1 MNRANHKI
9 YLLSVILSGFISLTG
24 FTQELVLEL
33 NWGSQWDTVSTS
45 GVSSIYPRLENG
57 FFNGSDFLYL
67 ERFDRA
73 SREQIWELEVLSYET
88 GEMDKKETVFVK
100 SLSQNINDQIQYKL
114 KNIAALGKPIT
125 AIELFPFIKQNG
137 RIKKIT
143 SVTFQINKKFN
154 NQTKSTRFADNSV
167 LRSGSGDWYKV
178 VVGENGIYK
187 LDYDFL
193 NSIGIDVENVNP
205 DHINI
210 FGNAF
215 GRLPEDNSADRPD
228 DLLKNSIYVQGGQD
242 GSFDEGDFILFYG
255 RGPHKW
261 DLAQDNIFTRTLNNY
276 SDASA
281 YFINVNP
288 NETPA
293 RIQSADMSS
302 QPETN
307 VVTDYNSF
315 AIHESEDRN
324 LMKGGQRWYGEV
336 FDAELNQSFQFSIPN
351 VNPNVSG
358 FVRSFMASE
367 TGNSDFEIR
376 YNNAIVGDANLAS
389 SGDQNFS
396 RNGFLS
402 FPGAFNPVSSSI
414 TLEVDYT
421 RTSPSDI
428 GYLDFIE
435 VNTRS
440 FLNFGSGFMEFRDFN
455 SVGSGN
461 VSKFQVSNF
470 SETDI
475 IWEITER
482 TNPRRVNGELNG
494 STYEFKVATDSLR
507 TFVVF
512 DASAHKIPQFTEKLK
527 FQNLHGLPQADYLI
541 VTHPLFSSQANRLKS
556 LHEANG
562 LSVHVVTT
570 DQVYNEFSGG
580 TQDPT
585 AIKFFAKMFYERAEG
600 DTTEMP
606 KYLLLFGDGTYDP
619 KDRVSNNNYMVPVYH
634 TITSENYIATLLS
647 DDYFGFLDDGE
658 AFSPS
663 DELDIA
669 VGRFVATTA
678 DDARVLVDKVEHYM
692 KNGSSI
698 YAGQDLACGEDGF
711 ISTQG
716 DWRLRYTLIGDD
728 EDQGYFINDDLE
740 PVYEYVT
747 TNHPEMNGKKIYLD
761 AYLQV
766 TTAGGER
773 YPDVNEEIDRSME
786 TGAILTCYV
795 GHGGSMGLAQERVV
809 TVGSVQELENIDRL
823 TLFAS
828 ATCEFARIDDNELVS
843 AGEWMALNEVGG
855 AIALMTT
862 TRAVFFST
870 NSITTNR
877 FFRNVF
883 SKNSNQEP
891 LTFGEII
898 TRTKNEVIGG
908 SNNKRS
914 FMLLGDP
921 ALTIALPYE
930 KIVLDSV
937 NQVDVSQERDTIRA
951 LSKVRMRGHIEDQFG
966 NELTSYNGLIQPSI
980 FDKPL
985 QTQTLGQD
993 AGSPVIQFEQQLNI
1007 LFRGNVTVQNGIFDF
1022 EFIVPKDINYA
1033 FGLGKASFYGYTE
1046 QDITAGGYSKEFYV
1060 GGIDTT
1066 GLDDDQGP
1074 QIEIFLNDDTFVNG
1088 GLTDETPILIA
1099 RLFDESGINT
1109 VGNGI
1114 GHDITLVLDANTSNA
1129 IVLNEYY
1136 EADLD
1141 TYKSGELSYQMS
1153 QLSPGLHTL
1162 TLKAWDVNNNSSE
1175 RTLEFNVQESS
1186 EIRLDHVLNYPNPFT
1201 TKTAF
1206 FFEHNQV
1213 CAALET
1219 QIEIYTVAGR
1229 LVKTINQLVK
1239 TRGFR
1244 TEEIPW
1250 DGRDEFGDQLA
1261 KGVYVYRVTVR
1272 TPDGQE
1278 ARSIEKLYLLK

>member
-1 MNRANHKI
+1 MNRVNYK
-9 YLLSVILSGFISLTG
+9 LFLFSVVLSGLFSLAGIS
-24 FTQELVLEL
+24 QEIEIEL
-33 NWGSQWDTVSTS
+33 NWGGYWDTVSTPRNNA
-45 GVSSIYPRLENG
+45 IYPRLENV
-57 FFNGSDFLYL
+57 FFDGSHFLYL
-67 ERFDRA
+67 ERFDRT
-73 SREQIWELEVLSYET
+73 SRNQIMEFEVISYET
-88 GEMDKKETVFVK
+88 ADLNKKEIFFVK
-100 SLSQNINDQIQYKL
+100 NLDQKISEEVDFEL
-114 KNIAALGKPIT
+114 KNISVSGKPIS
-125 AIELFPFIKQNG
+125 ALELVPFVEQKGIV
-137 RIKKIT
+137 KKIT
-143 SVTFQINKKFN
+143 SVTFQSTKKDK
-154 NQTKSTRFADNSV
+154 NQIKSSRFADNSV

-193 NSIGIDVENVNP
+193 NSIGVDITNVNP
-205 DHINI
+205 NHINI
-210 FGNAF
+210 YGNAF
-215 GRLPEDNSADRPD
+215 GRLPENNSADRPD

-261 DLAQDNIFTRTLNNY
+261 ELAQDNIFERTINNY
-276 SDASA
+276 SEASA
-281 YFINVNP
+281 YFININP

-293 RIQSADMSS
+293 RIQSADLSS
-302 QPETN
+302 QPENN
-307 VVTDYNSF
+307 VVTDFNSF
-315 AIHESEDRN
+315 AIHELEERN

-336 FDAELNQSFQFSIPN
+336 FDAELNQSFQFNIPN
-351 VNPNVSG
+351 VNTNASG
-358 FVRSFMASE
+358 FVKSFMASR
-367 TGNSDFEIR
+367 TGNSNFEIS
-376 YNNAIVGDANLAS
+376 YNNTLIGDAEL
-389 SGDQNFS
+389 SGVGEENYS

-402 FPGAFNPVSSSI
+402 FPGVFNPASSSI
-414 TLEVDYT
+414 TLDVRFT
-421 RTSPSDI
+421 RSSPSDI

-435 VNTRS
+435 VNARS
-440 FLNFGSGFMEFRDFN
+440 FLRFDAGFLEFRDFN
-455 SVGSGN
+455 SVGTGN
-461 VSKFQVSNF
+461 VSRFQLSNF

-475 IWEITER
+475 VWEITDR
-482 TNPRRVNGELNG
+482 TNPKRVVGELNG
-494 STYEFKVATDSLR
+494 STYEFKIATDSLR
-507 TFVVF
+507 TFVAF
-512 DASAHKIPQFTEKLK
+512 DASSHRTPQFIEKVK

-634 TITSENYIATLLS
+634 TVTSESYIATLLS

-678 DDARVLVDKVEHYM
+678 DDAKVLVDKVEHYM

-728 EDQGYFINDDLE
+728 EDNGYFVNNDLE
-740 PVYEYVT
+740 SVYGYVT
-747 TNHPEMNGKKIYLD
+747 TNHPEMNAKKIYLD

-809 TVGSVQELENIDRL
+809 TIGSVQELENIDRL

-870 NSITTNR
+870 NSITTDR

-883 SKNSNQEP
+883 SKNGDQEP

-898 TRTKNEVIGG
+898 TQTKNQVIGG

-937 NQVDVSQERDTIRA
+937 NQVDVTQERDTIRA
-951 LSKVRMRGHIEDQFG
+951 LSKVRMRGHVEDQFG

-993 AGSPVIQFEQQLNI
+993 SGSPVISFEQQLNI
-1007 LFRGNVTVQNGIFDF
+1007 LFRGNVTVQNGVFDF

-1046 QDITAGGYSKEFYV
+1046 QDMTAGGYSKEFYV

-1074 QIEIFLNDDTFVNG
+1074 QIEIFLNDDSFVNG

-1153 QLSPGLHTL
+1153 QLAPGLHTL

-1186 EIRLDHVLNYPNPFT
+1186 EIQLDHVLNYPNPFT

-1219 QIEIYTVAGR
+1219 QIEIFTVTGR

-1261 KGVYVYRVTVR
+1261 KGVYVYRLTVR

-1278 ARSIEKLYLLK
+1278 ARSMEKLYLLK